1 MALAKS
7 LLECSK
13 DIRVS
18 FAREIFSKLGAF
30 CQQEVVGDLVAR
42 RGGGRRGGV
51 GSSYLCAG

>member
-18 FAREIFSKLGAF
+18 FTREIFSKLGAF
-30 CQQEVVGDLVAR
+30 CQQ
-42 RGGGRRGGV
+42 
-51 GSSYLCAG
+51 